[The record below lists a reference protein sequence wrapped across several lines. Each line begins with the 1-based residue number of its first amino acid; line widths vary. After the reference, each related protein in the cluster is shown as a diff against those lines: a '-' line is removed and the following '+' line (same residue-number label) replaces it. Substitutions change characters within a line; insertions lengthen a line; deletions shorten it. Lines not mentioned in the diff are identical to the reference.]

1 MADTSLAWIPSAE
14 QVEVI
19 DMLAT
24 GYSQSAAARATGIP
38 VTTISTWIHDRSFS
52 EEFRAMVESRAA
64 EYQAAAEA
72 VHNQQVV
79 LALQIVQEAL
89 TGELQRERTGTG
101 SITPLRYDAAV
112 ELLRATFWK
121 QRAGGHKQFGA
132 S

>member
-1 MADTSLAWIPSAE
+1 MANETSLAWVPSPE

-38 VTTISTWIHDRSFS
+38 VTTISTWIH
-52 EEFRAMVESRAA
+52 EAVTAPEFRAMVQERAE
-64 EYQAAAEA
+64 EYQRAKDA
-72 VHNQQVV
+72 VHDQQVV
-79 LALQIVQEAL
+79 LALQIIQEAL
-89 TGELQRERTGTG
+89 TGEMQRERTGTG

-121 QRAGGHKQFGA
+121 QRTGGHKQFG